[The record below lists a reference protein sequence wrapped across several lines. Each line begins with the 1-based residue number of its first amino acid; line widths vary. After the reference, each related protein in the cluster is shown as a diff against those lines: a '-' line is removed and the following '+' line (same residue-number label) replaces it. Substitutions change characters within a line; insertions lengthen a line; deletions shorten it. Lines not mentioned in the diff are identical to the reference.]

1 MTQVLTPVADRFGT
15 YRLIM
20 GAAAFKLAAGVLIW
34 LAGRRAWPVWALL
47 FLGNRLAAT
56 AWGFYNLSFSDVSC
70 CCCCCFRGL
79 HAWLPNTFNQV
90 ELGGCWLETLGDVSF
105 VRSLGPCVEPTPAI

>member
-20 GAAAFKLAAGVLIW
+20 GAAGFKLLAGALMFV
-34 LAGRRAWPVWALL
+34 AGRRAWPLWTLL

-56 AWGFYNLSFSDVSC
+56 AWGFYNLSFSDVSGC
-70 CCCCCFRGL
+70 RRWSGG
-79 HAWLPNTFNQV
+79 V
-90 ELGGCWLETLGDVSF
+90 EGGALTSWVGEEKG
-105 VRSLGPCVEPTPAI
+105 